1 LIKARHLFPSASDG
15 RLFFGSVEPI
25 GQSEQAKDDKHN
37 DQDVLNFH
45 GSSLLKTVDE
55 VGVFKVRPSPA

>member
-1 LIKARHLFPSASDG
+1 LIKAMLPFPSVQLG
-15 RLFFGSVEPI
+15 RLFFGAVEPI
-25 GQSEQAKDDKHN
+25 GQSKQAKDDKHD

-45 GSSLLKTVDE
+45 GASLLKTVDE